1 MQLGWKICPHLGMV
15 TTDERLSKGSLSIK
29 QILEFG
35 SFPPG
40 YKTGN
45 NKTELLGEKVRL
57 SWIIS
62 RLFEAMLMFS
72 LSNFFLCDLIHRISP
87 IITMILNKSYLVQ
100 NRIMNISA
108 SNGYISE
115 VSLTVMSM
123 ELDLFIQY
131 AFIVLRPGLVKNIE

>member
-1 MQLGWKICPHLGMV
+1 MV

-57 SWIIS
+57 S
-62 RLFEAMLMFS
+62 
-72 LSNFFLCDLIHRISP
+72 
-87 IITMILNKSYLVQ
+87 
-100 NRIMNISA
+100 
-108 SNGYISE
+108 
-115 VSLTVMSM
+115 
-123 ELDLFIQY
+123 
-131 AFIVLRPGLVKNIE
+131 